1 MDDVSLRGAVG
12 RGVGTALRLARGSVL
27 GVSWAF
33 VLLGVLSADVGG
45 SPRTVAPGA
54 ATAPT
59 ASAAVRALVVA
70 TALHVAVYVW
80 NDLVDLPLDRTEPR
94 RASSPL
100 VLGTVT
106 PRAALAVSLVAA
118 GATLLVAAPRPE
130 AVVAAAAALA
140 LLGAYDVW
148 GKRAAIPPVTDAVQ
162 GAGWA
167 CLVWCG
173 ASLAGSATPVTGWV
187 ALAVA
192 LAVVLINGVVG
203 AGRDLA
209 NDERHGARTTAIVL
223 GATAAGGRVRVPRAL
238 VAYGVVLHLAVV
250 GAVLGALVAGGRTS
264 PVRVLVVV
272 VAGGLAL
279 AALVLALVRPHAV
292 TVSWAAGLAHILVL
306 ELLPFAAVPV
316 GAPAAVLLVVLG
328 VAPWAGSGWV
338 RDRLRALAGGARGGA
353 RAAPGPAPAVPAVGS
368 SGAPA

>member
-1 MDDVSLRGAVG
+1 MDDVSAPRAVVD
-12 RGVGTALRLARGSVL
+12 RVATALRLARGSVL

-33 VLLGVLSADVGG
+33 VLLGVLSAD
-45 SPRTVAPGA
+45 AGA
-54 ATAPT
+54 AAAAYSAPS
-59 ASAAVRALVVA
+59 ASAVARALAAA

-100 VLGTVT
+100 VRGTVT
-106 PRAALAVSLVAA
+106 PRAALAVSVAAA
-118 GATLLVAAPRPE
+118 GAALLAAASRAE
-130 AVVAAAAALA
+130 AVLAAAASLA

-148 GKRAAIPPVTDAVQ
+148 GKRAAVPPLTDAVQ

-173 ASLAGSATPVTGWV
+173 AALAGRPTAVTAWV

-223 GATAAGGRVRVPRAL
+223 GATAAGGRVHVPRRL
-238 VAYGVVLHLAVV
+238 VVYGVVVHVAVV
-250 GAVLGALVAGGRTS
+250 AAVLAALVAGGRAG
-264 PVRVLVVV
+264 PGRVVLVL

-279 AALVLALVRPHAV
+279 AALVVALGRPHAV
-292 TVSWAAGLAHILVL
+292 TVSWAAGLGHILVL

-338 RDRLRALAGGARGGA
+338 QDRVRGLVA
-353 RAAPGPAPAVPAVGS
+353 RAPALVVPS
-368 SGAPA
+368 RGAPA